1 MSTVPAGMPLT
12 LAEKLVAKAAG
23 RDSVRPGEIVTAKVD
38 LAMIHD
44 SGGPR
49 RVEPMLKELGV
60 GLWDPSRVV
69 LVSDHYTPAVDA
81 ESAAIL
87 DTTRKFAR
95 ERGVAAFYDMQGICH
110 VVLPERGHL
119 APGMFV
125 AGGDSHSTTG
135 GAFGAFMIGI
145 GATEMAGVLA
155 TGEIWVRV
163 PATLKIE
170 WTGRLGRGLSAKDI
184 MLFLCGRLG
193 MDAANYMA
201 VEFAGDAVTALP
213 MSERMVLANMAAELG
228 AKTGLVAP
236 DRVTIDYVAAA
247 GARIGAD
254 WERWRSDAGAAFAA
268 AHRFDAGALAP
279 QVAAP
284 HSPENTAAVTDH
296 GAVAIDQAYIGACT
310 GAKLSDL
317 RMAAEILR
325 GRKVAKG
332 VRLLVAPA
340 SARTTQEAAADGT
353 LAALTAAGA
362 ILLPSGCGACAGYGA
377 GILAENEVCIS
388 ATARN
393 FKGRM
398 GHATARVYLGSPFTV
413 AASAVAGRIADP
425 RPLLAENAESRA

>member
-1 MSTVPAGMPLT
+1 MPLT
-12 LAEKLVAKAAG
+12 LAEKLCAKAAG
-23 RDSVRPGEIVTAKVD
+23 RDTVRPGEIVTATVD

-49 RVEPMLKELGV
+49 RVEPMLKQLGV
-60 GLWDPSRVV
+60 GIWDPKRVV

-87 DTTRKFAR
+87 DLTRKFAR
-95 ERGVAAFYDMQGICH
+95 ERGVDAFYDMQGICH

-163 PATLKIE
+163 PATIRIA
-170 WTGRLGRGLSAKDI
+170 WSGRLGRGLSAKDI

-193 MDAANYMA
+193 MDVANYKA
-201 VEFAGDAVTALP
+201 VEFDGEAVRALA

-228 AKTGLVAP
+228 AKVGLVPP
-236 DRVTIDYVAAA
+236 DRVTADYVTAA
-247 GARIGAD
+247 GARLGAD
-254 WERWRSDAGAAFAA
+254 WERWHSDAGAAFEAE
-268 AHRFDAGALAP
+268 HRFDASDLAP

-284 HSPENTAAVTDH
+284 HSPENAAAVSAH
-296 GAVAIDQAYIGACT
+296 GTVAIDQAYIGACT

-353 LAALTAAGA
+353 LAALTEAGA

-398 GHATARVYLGSPFTV
+398 GHATAKVYLASPYTV

-425 RPLLAENAESRA
+425 RTILAEGAG

>member
-1 MSTVPAGMPLT
+1 MPLT
-12 LAEKLVAKAAG
+12 LAEKLCAKAAG
-23 RDSVRPGEIVTAKVD
+23 RETVAPGEIVTAKVD

-69 LVSDHYTPAVDA
+69 LIADHYVPAVDA

-87 DTTRKFAR
+87 DLTRKFAR
-95 ERGVAAFYDMQGICH
+95 QRGVEAFYDMQGICH

-163 PATLKIE
+163 PATIRIE
-170 WTGRLGRGLSAKDI
+170 WTGRLGPALSAKDI

-201 VEFAGDAVTALP
+201 VEFDGEAVRALP

-228 AKTGLVAP
+228 AKVGLVPP
-236 DRVTIDYVAAA
+236 DGVTVDYVTAA
-247 GARIGAD
+247 GARVGGD
-254 WERWRSDAGAAFAA
+254 WQRWRSDAGAAFAEN
-268 AHRFDAGALAP
+268 HRFDAGALAP

-284 HSPENTAAVTDH
+284 HSPENAADVSAH
-296 GAVAIDQAYIGACT
+296 GTVAIDQAYIGACT

-317 RMAAEILR
+317 HMAAAILR

-340 SARTTQEAAADGT
+340 SARTTQQAAADGT
-353 LAALTAAGA
+353 LATLTEAGA

-398 GHATARVYLGSPFTV
+398 GHGTSKVYLGSPFTV

-425 RPLLAENAESRA
+425 RPLLAERTSAS

>member
-1 MSTVPAGMPLT
+1 MSTVPVGMPLT

-23 RDSVRPGEIVTAKVD
+23 RASVRPGEIVIAKVD

-60 GLWDPSRVV
+60 GIWDPARVV
-69 LVSDHYTPAVDA
+69 LVSDHFTPAVDA

-87 DTTRKFAR
+87 DLTRKFAR
-95 ERGVAAFYDMQGICH
+95 ARGVDAFYDMQGICH

-119 APGMFV
+119 SPGMFV

-163 PATLKIE
+163 PATIRIE
-170 WTGRLGRGLSAKDI
+170 WTGRLGRGLAAKDI

-193 MDAANYMA
+193 MDSANYMA
-201 VEFAGDAVTALP
+201 VEYDGEAVRALP

-228 AKTGLVAP
+228 AKAGLVAP
-236 DRVTIDYVAAA
+236 DQITIDYVAAA
-247 GARIGAD
+247 GARVGAD
-254 WERWRSDAGAAFAA
+254 WRRWHSDPEAGYHI

-284 HSPENTAAVTDH
+284 HSPENAADVSAH
-296 GAVAIDQAYIGACT
+296 GEVAIDQAYIGACT

-317 RMAAEILR
+317 HMAAEVLA
-325 GRKVAKG
+325 GRKVARS

-340 SARTTQEAAADGT
+340 SARTTQAAAADGT
-353 LAALTAAGA
+353 LATLTDAGA
-362 ILLPSGCGACAGYGA
+362 VLLPSGCGACAGYGA
-377 GILAENEVCIS
+377 GVLAENEVCIS

-398 GHATARVYLGSPFTV
+398 GHASARVYLASPFTV
-413 AASAVAGRIADP
+413 AASAVAGRIVDP
-425 RPLLAENAESRA
+425 RPMLAERDARRC

>member
-1 MSTVPAGMPLT
+1 MPTPQT
-12 LAEKLVAKAAG
+12 LAEKLCAKAAG
-23 RDSVRPGEIVTAKVD
+23 RASVRPGDIVTAKVD

-44 SGGPR
+44 SAGPR
-49 RVEPMLKELGV
+49 RVEPMLKQLGV
-60 GLWDPSRVV
+60 GIWDPTRVV
-69 LVSDHYTPAVDA
+69 LVTDHYTPAVDA

-87 DTTRKFAR
+87 DLTRKFAKA
-95 ERGVAAFYDMQGICH
+95 RGIEAFYDMQGICH

-163 PATLKIE
+163 PATIHIE
-170 WTGRLGRGLSAKDI
+170 WSGRLGRGLSAKDI

-193 MDAANYMA
+193 MDVANYKA
-201 VEFAGDAVTALP
+201 VEFDGAALRALP

-228 AKTGLVAP
+228 AKVGLVPP
-236 DRVTIDYVAAA
+236 DRVTVDYVRAA
-247 GARIGAD
+247 GARMGAD
-254 WERWRSDAGAAFAA
+254 WERWRSDPGAAFEAE
-268 AHRFDAGALAP
+268 HRFDASALAP

-284 HSPENTAAVTDH
+284 HSPENAAEVAAH
-296 GAVAIDQAYIGACT
+296 GKVAIDQAYIGACT

-353 LAALTAAGA
+353 LAALTDAGA

-377 GILAENEVCIS
+377 GVLAENEVCIS

-398 GHATARVYLGSPFTV
+398 GHATARVYLASPYTV
-413 AASAVAGRIADP
+413 AASAVAGHIADP
-425 RPLLAENAESRA
+425 RAMLAETVR